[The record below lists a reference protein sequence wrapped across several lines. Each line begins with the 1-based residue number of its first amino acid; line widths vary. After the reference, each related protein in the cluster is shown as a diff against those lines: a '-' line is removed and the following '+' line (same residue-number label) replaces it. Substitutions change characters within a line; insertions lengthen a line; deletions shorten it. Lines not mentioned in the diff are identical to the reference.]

1 MVCTDVRVGKLSTM
15 TDKMDCTGEY
25 DEYRCSACKKAIKS
39 QVVRCKVCPKLFY
52 HPGCVNKHKILDRN
66 RELVQCK
73 GPFETFNAEEEVP
86 KTGATIAGS
95 SRERLS
101 STGSTTGN
109 RGVSSSVAVDTKIDW
124 LIKTVKAM
132 KDEIACK
139 NEVKKMIQEIV
150 GAELGGVKQ
159 QIEELKRMI
168 QGECTSAARVT
179 YSEAVKEKKKE
190 KVIIIK
196 PKVQQ
201 ESEETKKAIKEKV
214 DIKSMAVGITKL
226 KKGSKGTV
234 ILGCESGE
242 EIETLKAAVQ
252 DKMGEDFKVTEST
265 QLKPK
270 IKIVSVED
278 EELKLTD
285 EELIETIKT
294 QNGIGETEGREM
306 KIVKRLTRGGESER
320 NRRGTVE
327 GSIILEVDE
336 VTHEELLSKGKLSVG
351 WRKCPVYNH
360 INVKRCFKCWGYY
373 HIAKNCTRE
382 ETCYKC
388 AGNHNARECTV
399 NKSKCVN
406 CTFKNQTYNLKIN
419 VEHSALDRECPTYK
433 RAMQEEKKRAGWV
446 E

>member
-1 MVCTDVRVGKLSTM
+1 M
-15 TDKMDCTGEY
+15 
-25 DEYRCSACKKAIKS
+25 
-39 QVVRCKVCPKLFY
+39 P
-52 HPGCVNKHKILDRN
+52 
-66 RELVQCK
+66 CK
-73 GPFETFNAEEEVP
+73 GPFKTFNPEEEVA
-86 KTGATIAGS
+86 KTMPTIPGGG
-95 SRERLS
+95 RDRLS
-101 STGSTTGN
+101 STGSTGGN
-109 RGVSSSVAVDTKIDW
+109 RSMSATVTVDSKIDW
-124 LIKTVKAM
+124 LIKVVKAM
-132 KDEIACK
+132 KDEVACK

-150 GAELGGVKQ
+150 GAEMGEVKQ

-168 QGECTSAARVT
+168 QGEGTSATRVT

-190 KVIIIK
+190 KIIIIK

-201 ESEETKKAIKEKV
+201 ESEETKKTIKEKV

-270 IKIVSVED
+270 VKIVNVEED
-278 EELKLTD
+278 ELKLTD
-285 EELIETIKT
+285 EELVDTIKT
-294 QNGIGETEGREM
+294 QNGIGETEEREM
-306 KIVKRLTRGGESER
+306 KIVKRLTKGREHER

-336 VTHEELLSKGKLSVG
+336 ATHEELLAKGKLSVG

-360 INVKRCFKCWGYY
+360 VNVKRCFKCWGYY
-373 HIAKNCTRE
+373 HIAKNCNRE

-388 AGNHNARECTV
+388 AGKHNARECTV